1 MPFRRGFD
9 SRHLHSIT
17 QQSKT
22 IYKKYPNKKYQPRT
36 RVNHWIKISPIHLI
50 DEQGNNLG
58 ITETSKALKMA
69 REQGLDLIEIAP
81 NAKPPVCRIMDYGK
95 YKYQKSKKEKTQKI
109 KQKSDELKGI
119 RISFRTGQHDL
130 EIKAKRAEKFLEQGH
145 KVKIE
150 MILRG
155 REKSFSLAELAKEK
169 FNQFIESINLEIK
182 IEQEMKKQPRG
193 LLMVIS
199 KAKK

>member
-1 MPFRRGFD
+1 
-9 SRHLHSIT
+9 
-17 QQSKT
+17 
-22 IYKKYPNKKYQPRT
+22 
-36 RVNHWIKISPIHLI
+36 LI

-58 ITETSKALKMA
+58 TTETSKALKMA
-69 REQGLDLIEIAP
+69 RERGLDLIEIAP

-95 YKYQKSKKEKTQKI
+95 YKYQKSKKEKTQRI
-109 KQKSDELKGI
+109 KQKNDELKGI

-182 IEQEMKKQPRG
+182 IEQEIKKQPRG
-193 LLMVIS
+193 LLMIIS
-199 KAKK
+199 KSQK